1 MEMEELFN
9 SYPELKDSEV
19 QELMKHF
26 QESEHLRERTVNM
39 MRTLHPGSYV
49 VDDSSIIIDKSL
61 PPIMRML
68 VIIHEF
74 MHAHLSHYHYGEMI
88 RRLEAFG
95 QLVIT
100 PLNILRG
107 LILMEAYRTQFG
119 QLPTSP
125 EQFKKFS
132 TDSRLRQTIRQEL
145 KSDHVFMQALHFL
158 DGIER
163 RKEILFPQWKKTQ
176 EGGAYWLSL
185 DMLEGVTVE
194 ATKLVSDFR
203 SRLLEIADE
212 NGEGFRMIQK
222 IAETWGKKWI
232 LPVLQVCLSPDITR
246 VSILRSPIPEIER
259 ELSTPRL
266 SPDKRLHKIYQMAIS
281 RNFTPNETNFFEVY
295 RILDYENP
303 NPPLTIDRFNKFW
316 NSLDADPDFVK
327 LMNALLQRVGIEKE
341 YQPVQIPLGE
351 GASNSPLYAHA
362 TVTDK
367 RGERLFKFGGEGT
380 YQKEYERIL
389 RTEDELVQQLFPNE
403 LILAAQKLSRDK
415 KLLLQTMRKDG
426 II

>member
-203 SRLLEIADE
+203 SRLLS
-212 NGEGFRMIQK
+212 K
-222 IAETWGKKWI
+222 
-232 LPVLQVCLSPDITR
+232 SPKVPFI
-246 VSILRSPIPEIER
+246 
-259 ELSTPRL
+259 
-266 SPDKRLHKIYQMAIS
+266 
-281 RNFTPNETNFFEVY
+281 
-295 RILDYENP
+295 
-303 NPPLTIDRFNKFW
+303 
-316 NSLDADPDFVK
+316 
-327 LMNALLQRVGIEKE
+327 
-341 YQPVQIPLGE
+341 
-351 GASNSPLYAHA
+351 
-362 TVTDK
+362 
-367 RGERLFKFGGEGT
+367 FKPG
-380 YQKEYERIL
+380 
-389 RTEDELVQQLFPNE
+389 
-403 LILAAQKLSRDK
+403 
-415 KLLLQTMRKDG
+415 
-426 II
+426 